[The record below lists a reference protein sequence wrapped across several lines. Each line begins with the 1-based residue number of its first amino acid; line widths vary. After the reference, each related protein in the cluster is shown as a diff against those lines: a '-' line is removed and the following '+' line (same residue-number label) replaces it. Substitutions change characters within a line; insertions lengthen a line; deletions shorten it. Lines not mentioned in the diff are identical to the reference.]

1 MVKMLM
7 ALVVEDISGD
17 PGVVILGIYSVA
29 SIEVTGAVSL
39 GVPGKVAL

>member
-7 ALVVEDISGD
+7 ALVVEDISGV
-17 PGVVILGIYSVA
+17 PGVVILDIYGVA
-29 SIEVTGAVSL
+29 SIRVTGAVSL